1 MPGMARRLLL
11 GRGGRTEPRQAG
23 ADRGERGKARH
34 HRLQRDGV
42 GSGEGNQTAAH
53 RGHGVDHTSARRQ
66 GPCALRPGSRCGC
79 LHLLRVPPYNH
90 GIGPRRRPRCPTIR
104 AGAKPAPVT
113 IRAREPGDWQE
124 IADLTSLPNVRFG
137 TLRLPFTSGDHWRR
151 LMEKPGDGVTSI
163 VAVLD
168 AASSGRRSHPGQGA
182 PQPRRRNLHVGARR
196 PCGRGIGTAL
206 LAALVDA
213 ADNWLNIRR
222 LELTVYVD
230 NEPGIR
236 LYKKFGFEIE
246 GTRRADAFRA
256 GKFVDSLMM
265 ARVLPG

>member
-1 MPGMARRLLL
+1 MPND
-11 GRGGRTEPRQAG
+11 P
-23 ADRGERGKARH
+23 
-34 HRLQRDGV
+34 
-42 GSGEGNQTAAH
+42 
-53 RGHGVDHTSARRQ
+53 
-66 GPCALRPGSRCGC
+66 
-79 LHLLRVPPYNH
+79 
-90 GIGPRRRPRCPTIR
+90 

-124 IADLTSLPNVRFG
+124 IADLTSLPKVRFG
-137 TLRLPFTSGDHWRR
+137 TLRLPFTSRDHWRR
-151 LMEKPGDGVTSI
+151 LMEKPSDGVTSI

-168 AASSGRRSHPGQGA
+168 GRIVGVAGIIQDKGRRSHVAQ
-182 PQPRRRNLHVGARR
+182 LFISVHDDH
-196 PCGRGIGTAL
+196 CGCGIGSAL

-230 NEPGIR
+230 NERGIR

-265 ARVLPG
+265 ARVRLD

>member
-1 MPGMARRLLL
+1 MPND
-11 GRGGRTEPRQAG
+11 P
-23 ADRGERGKARH
+23 
-34 HRLQRDGV
+34 
-42 GSGEGNQTAAH
+42 
-53 RGHGVDHTSARRQ
+53 
-66 GPCALRPGSRCGC
+66 
-79 LHLLRVPPYNH
+79 
-90 GIGPRRRPRCPTIR
+90 

-137 TLRLPFTSGDHWRR
+137 TLRLPFTSRDHWRR
-151 LMEKPGDGVTSI
+151 LMEKPSDRVTSI

-168 AASSGRRSHPGQGA
+168 GRVVGVAGLIQGEGRRSHVA
-182 PQPRRRNLHVGARR
+182 EIFMSVHDDH
-196 PCGRGIGTAL
+196 CGRGIGTAL

-236 LYKKFGFEIE
+236 LYKKFDFEIE

-265 ARVLPG
+265 ARVRLG

>member
-1 MPGMARRLLL
+1 MPN
-11 GRGGRTEPRQAG
+11 
-23 ADRGERGKARH
+23 D
-34 HRLQRDGV
+34 
-42 GSGEGNQTAAH
+42 
-53 RGHGVDHTSARRQ
+53 
-66 GPCALRPGSRCGC
+66 
-79 LHLLRVPPYNH
+79 
-90 GIGPRRRPRCPTIR
+90 R

-124 IADLTSLPNVRFG
+124 IADLMSLPKVRFG
-137 TLRLPFTSGDHWRR
+137 TLRLPFTSREFWRR
-151 LMEKPGDGVTSI
+151 LMESPAEGHTSI
-163 VAVLD
+163 VAAFDGRIVGV
-168 AASSGRRSHPGQGA
+168 AGMMQGKGRRSHSA
-182 PQPRRRNLHVGARR
+182 EVFMSVHDDH
-196 PCGRGIGTAL
+196 CGRGIGTAL
-206 LAALVDA
+206 LGALVDA

-265 ARVLPG
+265 ARLRLD

>member
-1 MPGMARRLLL
+1 MPN
-11 GRGGRTEPRQAG
+11 
-23 ADRGERGKARH
+23 D
-34 HRLQRDGV
+34 
-42 GSGEGNQTAAH
+42 S
-53 RGHGVDHTSARRQ
+53 
-66 GPCALRPGSRCGC
+66 
-79 LHLLRVPPYNH
+79 
-90 GIGPRRRPRCPTIR
+90 

-124 IADLTSLPNVRFG
+124 IADLTSLPKVRFG
-137 TLRLPFTSGDHWRR
+137 TLRLPFTSSEFWRR
-151 LMEKPGDGVTSI
+151 LMENPVEGHTHI
-163 VAVLD
+163 VAILD
-168 AASSGRRSHPGQGA
+168 GRIVGVAGLMQGKGRRSHVA
-182 PQPRRRNLHVGARR
+182 EIFMSVHDDH
-196 PCGRGIGTAL
+196 CGRGIGTAL

-265 ARVLPG
+265 ARVRMG

>member
-1 MPGMARRLLL
+1 MPND
-11 GRGGRTEPRQAG
+11 P
-23 ADRGERGKARH
+23 
-34 HRLQRDGV
+34 V
-42 GSGEGNQTAAH
+42 
-53 RGHGVDHTSARRQ
+53 
-66 GPCALRPGSRCGC
+66 
-79 LHLLRVPPYNH
+79 
-90 GIGPRRRPRCPTIR
+90 
-104 AGAKPAPVT
+104 GAKPAPVT

-124 IADLTSLPNVRFG
+124 IADLTSLPKVRFG
-137 TLRLPFTSGDHWRR
+137 TLRLPFTSRDHWRR
-151 LMEKPGDGVTSI
+151 LLEKPSDSITSI

-168 AASSGRRSHPGQGA
+168 GRIVGVAGFIQGKGRRSHVA
-182 PQPRRRNLHVGARR
+182 EIFMSVYDDH
-196 PCGRGIGTAL
+196 CGRGIGTAL
-206 LAALVDA
+206 LAALIDA

-265 ARVLPG
+265 ARVRLD

>member
-1 MPGMARRLLL
+1 MPN
-11 GRGGRTEPRQAG
+11 
-23 ADRGERGKARH
+23 D
-34 HRLQRDGV
+34 
-42 GSGEGNQTAAH
+42 
-53 RGHGVDHTSARRQ
+53 
-66 GPCALRPGSRCGC
+66 
-79 LHLLRVPPYNH
+79 
-90 GIGPRRRPRCPTIR
+90 R

-124 IADLTSLPNVRFG
+124 IADITSLPKVRFG
-137 TLRLPFTSGDHWRR
+137 TLRLPFVSSDYWRR
-151 LMEKPGDGVTSI
+151 MIEKPGEGITSI

-168 AASSGRRSHPGQGA
+168 GRIVGLAGLMQDKGRRG
-182 PQPRRRNLHVGARR
+182 HVAQLFMSVHDDH
-196 PCGRGIGTAL
+196 CGRGIGTAL
-206 LAALVDA
+206 LAALIDA

-222 LELTVYVD
+222 IELTVYVD

-265 ARVLPG
+265 ARLRLD